1 MVNAVFVAPFFA
13 ETTLRFVDA
22 AADLPDVRLGL
33 ISQDDEQRGHTYRPP
48 RVVLPE
54 PRAGQQSSSD
64 Q

>member
-33 ISQDDEQRGHTYRPP
+33 ISQDDEQNCP
-48 RVVLPE
+48 RTSAKNSPATTAS
-54 PRAGQQSSSD
+54 RMGSR
-64 Q
+64 